1 MTPSAPTPPP
11 KRAVRRS
18 ANPVRSLLVLI
29 FRLLLLGVGGT
40 VAGLLG
46 ITAAQLRPAPPSEE
60 PPILEKMLRRV
71 DDMRGTLKPVPVAE
85 SPASPVA
92 SPLPTPAV
100 RRLNPTERQQVQTEI
115 ATLRTELTSLGNRTT
130 ALEVR
135 VGAPRSAA
143 PIETRLQ
150 TLAQQLQPP
159 TASPPAA
166 APPVSP
172 AAPDPKR
179 LGVTLP
185 SDALFTADQTSLRS
199 EGQLLLNTV
208 VSELQRYP
216 GAAILVAAHTDAQA
230 NAATARERSFAQAQ
244 AIARSLEGVLGEQYH
259 WVAVGYGQT
268 EPIAPNTSPTDR
280 QRNRRIEI
288 DIFPRE

>member
-1 MTPSAPTPPP
+1 M
-11 KRAVRRS
+11 
-18 ANPVRSLLVLI
+18 
-29 FRLLLLGVGGT
+29 
-40 VAGLLG
+40 
-46 ITAAQLRPAPPSEE
+46 
-60 PPILEKMLRRV
+60 
-71 DDMRGTLKPVPVAE
+71 
-85 SPASPVA
+85 
-92 SPLPTPAV
+92 
-100 RRLNPTERQQVQTEI
+100 
-115 ATLRTELTSLGNRTT
+115 
-130 ALEVR
+130 
-135 VGAPRSAA
+135 GAPVSAA
-143 PIETRLQ
+143 PIESRLQ

-159 TASPPAA
+159 AASPPAAA

-185 SDALFTADQTSLRS
+185 SDALFAADQTSLRS
-199 EGQLLLNTV
+199 ESQLLLNTV